1 MTFYEHKSTWSSS
14 DAESILFGI
23 VVPVRIFPLS
33 ADREILNL
41 YLSCVGNLF
50 SQLGTK
56 KEREAGKWSEDYAGR
71 PILKWCGIVR
81 GMCVISVL

>member
-1 MTFYEHKSTWSSS
+1 MNTNRPDHLQMRNPFCLEL
-14 DAESILFGI
+14 LF
-23 VVPVRIFPLS
+23 RIFPLS